1 MVSIII
7 KKTEKQIEAIKA
19 SSSHIL
25 VRGIPGSGKTVVLV
39 EKIKGILE
47 TTPQAKILFI
57 TYNHTLKAYIDA
69 QLKDISYGVNQFTLS
84 TYHTWAKTALGNV
97 IELGKND
104 FKYIDNI
111 FSKTYREFPSK
122 SRYFTDTSYEKYLK
136 EEWIWLKGKGI
147 TMEKEYLDITRA
159 GRGVSIA
166 KPQRKEIY
174 EFFEQVDTTVI
185 LRNLVPLYSYGMLVM
200 KHADKIQKYYGYTHI
215 FIDEA
220 QDLTQAEV
228 NSLSKVVGDTGQ
240 LVIAADLGQKIYKT
254 DFTWK
259 SAGVNV
265 QGGRTKTLDIAH
277 RSTKQVMDLAAS
289 LLTHDP
295 LVKTEEEGRPQN
307 VVREGNMPMI
317 VQTENE
323 KDAVIKLVKSIIELD
338 PSARIGVLSYANT
351 AANSFESVLKDVN
364 IKAEKIDKNGGNLFT
379 SGVKLMT
386 MHSAKGLEFDYV
398 ILTGI
403 NERFP
408 SFYNVLEDEKEE
420 HIHSIRRL
428 VYVSMTRA
436 RNDLF
441 IVYSGQ
447 PSQFI
452 DELNPNYYE
461 KVTL

>member
-19 SSSHIL
+19 TSSHVL

-39 EKIKGILE
+39 EKVKEILE
-47 TTPQAKILFI
+47 TTPNAKILFM
-57 TYNHTLKAYIDA
+57 TFNYTLKAYIES
-69 QLKDISYGVNQFTLS
+69 QLKDVRYNEEQLTVT
-84 TYHTWAKTALGNV
+84 TYHNWAKEALKKV
-97 IELGKND
+97 TMLGKND
-104 FKYIDNI
+104 YKFINNI
-111 FSKTYREFPSK
+111 FNKTYREYPSSSK
-122 SRYFTDTSYEKYLK
+122 YFTDDSYKDYLYD
-136 EEWIWLKGKGI
+136 EWIWLKGKGI
-147 TMEKEYLDITRA
+147 HDEDEYLDVTRT

-174 EFFEQVDTTVI
+174 SFFKKVDAKLVAC
-185 LRNLVPLYSYGMLVM
+185 NLVTHHSYGMLVM
-200 KHADKIQKYYGYTHI
+200 KNAKKIQSYFGYTHI

-220 QDLTQAEV
+220 QDLKQAEV
-228 NSLSKVVGDTGQ
+228 HSLSNLIGANAQ

-289 LLTHDP
+289 LLAHDP

-307 VVREGNMPMI
+307 VIRDGNLPLI
-317 VQTENE
+317 VQTKNE
-323 KDAVIKLVKSIIELD
+323 KEAIIKLVKSILD
-338 PSARIGVLSYANT
+338 LEPSARIGVLSYANT
-351 AANSFESVLKDVN
+351 AANSFESVLKEVN
-364 IKAEKIDKNGGNLFT
+364 IKAEKIDKNGGNLYT
-379 SGVKLMT
+379 PGVKLMT

-403 NERFP
+403 NDRFP
-408 SFYNVLEDEKEE
+408 SFYNVLDDEKEE
-420 HIHSIRRL
+420 HVNAIRRL
-428 VYVSMTRA
+428 LYVSMTRA

-452 DELNPNYYE
+452 DELKPNYYE